1 MSFSKQS
8 LGLVMAMALLWSG
21 VGQAQISTWQLGGD
35 GVAWIGQ
42 DTVSIMVDFDGE
54 GIRPIYLTPDV
65 NIISLLDNWSVF
77 RLPNLQGEPGYIDGE
92 RPRIWKWDDG
102 RSNPTESGILLV
114 DQDSTTYST
123 AIADRIDKQF
133 LTLDLSVPMPA
144 LQFGFFTPP
153 RGIRADGSL
162 LVEDFVPAFQ
172 ISLQEEVNE
181 LLDLRAGGTWSGSY
195 VGIVGAVPP
204 LQNIIFETRENF
216 EPQVRIDFPQQYVR
230 FIRYAPKLTVVDE
243 EAQAKSGNLSIAL
256 RGTIADFEL
265 FGEGVPKRALYKSK
279 IIDLGSEQNFGR
291 LFFAATP
298 IRVINGEH
306 VAMEGIDAQVS
317 IEVRT
322 GRDDD
327 PSVYHEFIVTGQEK
341 VVSRDRYFD
350 TLRPRW
356 VKRCTTCEYV
366 VRTGRPGIRG
376 EVTYDSDNW
385 TFWSTPFTESGQPL
399 RLRSG
404 SFIQFKVNFES
415 TAFADYVRVDS
426 LWVEQAPLLA
436 REVFGE
442 VARLD
447 QPQPIKGYAE
457 VELGAM
463 TDFVY
468 ELAAVFTSA
477 GQTGF
482 DALRIRTG
490 SRARFK
496 SLELGGAAVEPQQ
509 VVEDE
514 EGLMVVLP
522 ERMTRANNRPMRLVF
537 GTEVFDLATSFEG
550 EVVDLQEETLPQPI
564 IAGDVSEDIS
574 TNSLRVLS
582 SEAKAPELVQDLRFS
597 TPVMTPNGDGINDEL
612 AVSYSLYGLPEQV
625 TVALSVYAL
634 DGRRVAELVVG
645 AQRSGAQ
652 TVRWDGRDENGQLL
666 APGVYL
672 VAVAVQS
679 EQVDDLKMSPLGIA
693 Y

>member
-1 MSFSKQS
+1 MKIVVLIFALACCCVSPGQS
-8 LGLVMAMALLWSG
+8 
-21 VGQAQISTWQLGGD
+21 QINTWQLGGS
-35 GVAWIGQ
+35 GEVWSEQ
-42 DTVSIMVDFDGE
+42 SMVNVMVDFSE
-54 GIRPIYLTPDV
+54 NGIQPVYLTPDI

-77 RLPNLQGEPGYIDGE
+77 RQPNLQGQPGYIDGE

-133 LTLDLSVPMPA
+133 LTLDLGVPMPA
-144 LQFGFFTPP
+144 RQFGFFTPP

-181 LLDLRAGGTWSGSY
+181 LLDLRAGGTWSGSQ
-195 VGIVGAVPP
+195 VGTVGAVPP
-204 LQNIIFETRENF
+204 LQNIIFETRDNF

-243 EAQAKSGNLSIAL
+243 EAQAKSGNVSIAL

-265 FGEGVPKRALYKSK
+265 FGEGVPKIAHYKTG
-279 IIDLGSEQNFGR
+279 IINLNNEQNFGR
-291 LFFAATP
+291 LFFKATP
-298 IRVINGEH
+298 IRVVDGIPTA
-306 VAMEGIDAQVS
+306 VDDIDAQVE

-327 PSVYHEFIVTGQEK
+327 PEVFHEYIVTGQEK
-341 VVSRDRYFD
+341 VVSRDRYYND
-350 TLRPRW
+350 LRPLW

-366 VRTGRPGIRG
+366 VRTPRPGVQG
-376 EVTYDSDNW
+376 SVAYDSDNW
-385 TFWSTPFTESGQPL
+385 TFWSTPFTDPGQPI

-404 SFIQFKVNFES
+404 SFIQFNITFKS
-415 TAFADYVRVDS
+415 SAFSDYVRLDS
-426 LWVEQAPLLA
+426 LWIEQAPLLA
-436 REVFGE
+436 REIFGE

-447 QPQPIKGYAE
+447 QPQPLKGYAE
-457 VELGAM
+457 AELGQM

-468 ELAAVFTSA
+468 ELAAVFEGP

-490 SRARFK
+490 SRANFK
-496 SLELGGAAVEPQQ
+496 SLALGGMAVEPQE
-509 VVEDE
+509 VMGDG
-514 EGLMVVLP
+514 EGLTIVLP
-522 ERMTRANNRPMRLVF
+522 ERMTRDNNQPMRLVF
-537 GTEVFDLATSFEG
+537 GAKVFDLATSFEG
-550 EVVDLQEETLPQPI
+550 EIFDLQEETLPQPI
-564 IAGDVSEDIS
+564 LAGDASEEIS

-582 SEAKAPELVQDLRFS
+582 NGAQSPSLVQQLEFS
-597 TPVMTPNGDGINDEL
+597 SPVLTPNGDGVHDDL
-612 AVSYSLYGLPEQV
+612 AITYSLFGLPEQV
-625 TVALSVYAL
+625 SVLVNVYSLNGRQVAKVP
-634 DGRRVAELVVG
+634 VG
-645 AQRSGAQ
+645 TQRSGPQ
-652 TVRWDGRDENGQLL
+652 TVLWDGRDETGDLL

-672 VAVAVQS
+672 VAVSVQS
-679 EQVDDLKMSPLGIA
+679 ERTDDLKMSPLGIA